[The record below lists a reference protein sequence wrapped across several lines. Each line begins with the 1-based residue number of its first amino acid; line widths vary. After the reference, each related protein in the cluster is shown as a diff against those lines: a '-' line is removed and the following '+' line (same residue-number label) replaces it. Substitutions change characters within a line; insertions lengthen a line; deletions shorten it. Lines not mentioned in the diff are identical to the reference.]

1 MKIGTEK
8 ALLEVNKESMIEK
21 IKRFFNKLFK
31 KENIKKENEAKT
43 FIKKEEFIENIKKI
57 EDDETIL
64 LKLQQKYRK
73 GEIKAENLTE
83 EQINLLCKLYD
94 KQIVELRQTNEMRK
108 KRIREYK
115 KNKDLVL
122 PKGT

>member
-43 FIKKEEFIENIKKI
+43 FRKKEEFIANIKKI
-57 EDDETIL
+57 EDNETIL

-73 GEIKAENLTE
+73 GEIKGENLTE

>member
-73 GEIKAENLTE
+73 GEIKGENLTE